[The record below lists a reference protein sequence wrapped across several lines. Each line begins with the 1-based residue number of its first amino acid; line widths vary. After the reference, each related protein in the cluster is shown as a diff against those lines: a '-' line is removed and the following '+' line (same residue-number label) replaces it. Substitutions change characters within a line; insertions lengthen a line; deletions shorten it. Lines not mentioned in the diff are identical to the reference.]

1 MEKQTPKNNLK
12 KLRIE
17 KGFSQKEFYED
28 IIKKELGLDITLR
41 TYQNWEN
48 PNNEIK
54 SKPALLLAEY
64 FRVNVGYLL
73 GDDERR
79 TDYLSS
85 TIDKYS
91 DNMNSPADFA
101 GYGLLALTRG
111 EKVRDTVIENL
122 REITDYYGH
131 RRFAKEEFKNWS
143 QEKKDFMIKEIQDH
157 ADTNIG
163 RFLAGLMTFP
173 DKTKIAIIDFLTLDK
188 KEREALSTIISSLA
202 DNPVLHKDYD
212 D

>member
-1 MEKQTPKNNLK
+1 MNRLKELRQEK
-12 KLRIE
+12 KL
-17 KGFSQKEFYED
+17 SQKEIADLLEVSEKT
-28 IIKKELGLDITLR
+28 ISR
-41 TYQNWEN
+41 WEN
-48 PNNEIK
+48 GENAIK
-54 SKPALLLAEY
+54 SDKAQQLADY
-64 FRVNVGYLL
+64 FKVGVGYLL

-79 TDYLSS
+79 TTYLSS
-85 TIDKYS
+85 TIEKYS
-91 DNMNSPADFA
+91 DNMESPVDFA

-131 RRFAKEEFKNWS
+131 KRFSKEEFKNWS
-143 QEKKDFMIKEIQDH
+143 QEKKDFMIKEMQDY

-173 DKTKIAIIDFLTLDK
+173 DKTKITIIDFLSLDK
-188 KEREALSTIISSLA
+188 SDREALSTIISSLA

>member
-1 MEKQTPKNNLK
+1 MNRLKELRQEK
-12 KLRIE
+12 KL
-17 KGFSQKEFYED
+17 SQKEIADLLEVSEKT
-28 IIKKELGLDITLR
+28 ISR
-41 TYQNWEN
+41 WEKGEN
-48 PNNEIK
+48 AIK
-54 SKPALLLAEY
+54 SDKVQKLADY
-64 FRVNVGYLL
+64 FKVGVGYLL

-79 TDYLSS
+79 TTYLSS
-85 TIDKYS
+85 TIEKYS
-91 DNMNSPADFA
+91 DNMESPVDFA

-143 QEKKDFMIKEIQDH
+143 QEKKDFMIKEMQDY
-157 ADTNIG
+157 ADTSIG

-173 DKTKIAIIDFLTLDK
+173 DKTKITIIDFLSLDK
-188 KEREALSTIISSLA
+188 SDREALSTIISSLA

>member
-1 MEKQTPKNNLK
+1 MNRLKELRQEK
-12 KLRIE
+12 KL
-17 KGFSQKEFYED
+17 SQKEIADLLEVSEKT
-28 IIKKELGLDITLR
+28 ISR
-41 TYQNWEN
+41 WEKGEN
-48 PNNEIK
+48 SIK
-54 SKPALLLAEY
+54 SDKAQQLADY
-64 FRVNVGYLL
+64 FKVGVGYLL

-79 TDYLSS
+79 TTYLSS
-85 TIDKYS
+85 TIEKYS
-91 DNMNSPADFA
+91 DNMESPVDFA

-143 QEKKDFMIKEIQDH
+143 QEKKDFMIKEMQDY

-173 DKTKIAIIDFLTLDK
+173 DKTKITIIDFLSLDK
-188 KEREALSTIISSLA
+188 SDREALSTIISSLA

>member
-1 MEKQTPKNNLK
+1 MKGVFNMGNKLKELRLK
-12 KLRIE
+12 KEYNGKIGMTQQEVADEIGVTKRTYIYWE
-17 KGFSQKEFYED
+17 KGERQ
-28 IIKKELGLDITLR
+28 IKPEKA
-41 TYQNWEN
+41 QQ
-48 PNNEIK
+48 
-54 SKPALLLAEY
+54 LAN
-64 FRVNVGYLL
+64 FFGVSVGQLL
-73 GDDERR
+73 GYDENS
-79 TDYLSS
+79 TNYLSS

-91 DNMNSPADFA
+91 GNMNSPEDFA

-131 RRFAKEEFKNWS
+131 RRFAKEEFKNWN
-143 QEKKDFMIKEIQDH
+143 QEKKDLMLKGMQDY

-202 DNPVLHKDYD
+202 DNPVLHKDYED
-212 D
+212 

>member
-28 IIKKELGLDITLR
+28 IIKKELGLNITLR

-143 QEKKDFMIKEIQDH
+143 QEKKDFMIKEMQDY

-173 DKTKIAIIDFLTLDK
+173 DKTKITIIDFLSLDK
-188 KEREALSTIISSLA
+188 SDREALSTIISSLA

>member
-101 GYGLLALTRG
+101 GYGLLALTCG

-143 QEKKDFMIKEIQDH
+143 QEKKDFMIKEMQDY